1 LIILSRRARFSAFAV
16 PLRREAGFMT
26 RALYLFL
33 FLVLTGCA
41 SAPLPQARDIDD
53 ACRLLTGAPGWNDA
67 VRDSARRWG
76 APIGLQLAIIR
87 QESGFDPDA
96 RPPRG
101 ERRLFGLIEGERPSS
116 AYGYAQALDA
126 TWDRYRAETGRFGA
140 SRRSF
145 RDATD
150 FIGWY
155 VDLTGRMTG
164 IGQYDYR
171 DHYLAYHEGQSGF
184 LSGTHRTKDWLLK
197 TARQVAQ
204 QASLYEK
211 QVADCRGLRGGVF
224 NLF

>member
-1 LIILSRRARFSAFAV
+1 MIR
-16 PLRREAGFMT
+16 M
-26 RALYLFL
+26 LFL
-33 FLVLTGCA
+33 LSCLLLTGCA
-41 SAPLPQARDIDD
+41 SAPQPQARDIAD
-53 ACRLLTGAPGWNDA
+53 ACRLLSGTPGWADA

-101 ERRLFGLIEGERPSS
+101 DRRLFGLIEGERPSS
-116 AYGYAQALDA
+116 AYGYAQALDG
-126 TWDRYRAETGRFGA
+126 TWDRYRAETGRFAA

-155 VDLTGRMTG
+155 VDLTGRMTS

-184 LSGTHRTKDWLLK
+184 LSGTHRSKDWLLK
-197 TARQVAQ
+197 TAQQVAQ
-204 QASLYEK
+204 QASAYEK
-211 QVADCRGLRGGVF
+211 QVAKCPQLRGGAF